1 MVDESSPEALRKSR
15 IEAQQ
20 QVSVFSLEGTSFN
33 ICFESKQ
40 TLLSQQAL
48 QTPLCTVG
56 RLSHSRPL
64 RPMSF
69 PALSASFQGGSNCK
83 DNLHFIG

>member
-1 MVDESSPEALRKSR
+1 MTD
-15 IEAQQ
+15 I
-20 QVSVFSLEGTSFN
+20 N

-64 RPMSF
+64 RYVIPSAFGFF
-69 PALSASFQGGSNCK
+69 PSSIRFSSLEKVA
-83 DNLHFIG
+83 

>member
-20 QVSVFSLEGTSFN
+20 QVPVFSLEATSYDRHQYLL
-33 ICFESKQ
+33 ESKQ

-48 QTPLCTVG
+48 QTPLCTIG
-56 RLSHSRPL
+56 RLSHSHLCGLCHSQRFRL
-64 RPMSF
+64 
-69 PALSASFQGGSNCK
+69 LSK
-83 DNLHFIG
+83 